1 MLSARLFKSFVA
13 LAFLACGLLQT
24 ASALVLNTYPRHA
37 STTQIFSSRSLK
49 NFLDH
54 NTIGVVIFGRHL
66 AEANDVPP
74 LPFVVTSGKASIAVV
89 IPEINQDILKE
100 YEVESVPTFWIFQNG
115 KHILEVPGDNL
126 NRLCNTLDLYSEYGR
141 LIV

>member
-1 MLSARLFKSFVA
+1 M
-13 LAFLACGLLQT
+13 
-24 ASALVLNTYPRHA
+24 
-37 STTQIFSSRSLK
+37 
-49 NFLDH
+49 
-54 NTIGVVIFGRHL
+54 
-66 AEANDVPP
+66 
-74 LPFVVTSGKASIAVV
+74 V

-126 NRLCNTLDLYSEYGR
+126 NRLCNTLDLYTEYGR